1 MSDMILSGKR
11 EFNYDQEEKFF
22 LTFMRIIFVI
32 FALLLAWGVHAHW
45 KQIDLV
51 KTGKSAVGTVSLGG
65 ERIDYVTGD
74 GYRYSVNITGMFL
87 DDLED
92 TVMVYYKEYPAE
104 AVPLTSVKAFLIVY
118 GIAALGMGISLFFII
133 RTKKSMEK
141 NKPIFLQNIS

>member
-32 FALLLAWGVHAHW
+32 FALLFVWGVYSHW
-45 KQIDLV
+45 KQIDLI

-74 GYRYSVNITGMFL
+74 GYRYSVNITGMFPA
-87 DDLED
+87 DFEE
-92 TVMVYYKEYPAE
+92 TVMVYYKENPAE
-104 AVPLTSVKAFLIVY
+104 AVPPTSIKFFLFVY
-118 GIAALGMGISLFFII
+118 GIAVLGMGFSLFFII
-133 RTKKSMEK
+133 RTHKSITK
-141 NKPIFLQNIS
+141 NNPVL